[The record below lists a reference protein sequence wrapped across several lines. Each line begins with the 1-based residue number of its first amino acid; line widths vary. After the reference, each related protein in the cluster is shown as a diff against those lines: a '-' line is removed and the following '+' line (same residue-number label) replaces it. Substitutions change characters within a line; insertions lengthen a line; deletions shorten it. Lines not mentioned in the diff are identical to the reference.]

1 MENKYKYFKR
11 DISWLSFNY
20 RVLLE
25 ALDERLPL
33 YERINFISIYSS
45 NLEEFYKIRVADH
58 KAVASGAT
66 ESDEESVQSA
76 RELVEEINREVNRQ
90 LDDRVRIYEQKIL
103 PALQKSHIIFYQ
115 DSHVEPFHQQFIKDF
130 FKEEIFPYLQPVP
143 VSKDKIVSFLRDNR
157 LYLAIRLY
165 PKEERKEG
173 EGEEGKE
180 RERIETREDIEER
193 EERAIKSARERKE
206 ERERNEAREAKEGI
220 EEKGSP
226 ILESSRPPLY
236 FVMKQPYAKVPRFIE
251 LPCHEKNHYL
261 MFVEDIIKA
270 NLNLIFPG
278 YDVES
283 CYSIK
288 ISRDADILIDDTASS
303 ADLVAQLKKKVKKRK
318 IGDVCRFVYDRAMPH
333 DFLDF
338 LVDAFHIHRDEL
350 VPGDKHL
357 NLEDLRHLPN
367 PNKSLSNTSKPL
379 PSTGKPLP
387 SNDKSSPNSGGKSLH
402 SPEKPKPMKLTIL
415 DEKESIFNY
424 VARKDLLLYY
434 PYHSFE
440 HFIHFLYEA
449 VHNPETREIM
459 VTQYRVA
466 ENSAVIN
473 TLIAAAQNGKKVT
486 VFVELK
492 ARFDE
497 ENNLATAEMMQ
508 AAGIKII
515 YSIPGLKVHA
525 KVALI
530 RRRGLNGEKIP
541 SYAYISTGNFNE
553 KTATLYADCGL
564 FTCRKEIVNDLYNLF
579 RTLQGKE
586 DPKFTTLLVARF
598 NLIPEL
604 NRLIDREI
612 ALADQ
617 GKPARIILKMNA
629 LQDPTMIDRL
639 YEASE
644 HGVQI
649 DLIIRGICCLI
660 PDQPYSRNI
669 RITRIV
675 DSFLEHARI
684 WYFGNGGNPKVFMGS
699 PDWMRR
705 NLYRR
710 IEAITPVLDPDLRNS
725 LIEMLTIQLADN
737 QKACRVDAKL
747 QNIFKKRTPGTPAI
761 RAQYTL
767 YNRLCSNNTQQPKDH
782 PPMPQ

>member
-1 MENKYKYFKR
+1 MENKYNYFKR

-20 RVLLE
+20 RVLME
-25 ALDERLPL
+25 AADERLPL

-66 ESDEESVQSA
+66 ESDEETVQSA
-76 RELVEEINREVNRQ
+76 RELVEEINQEVNRQ
-90 LDDRVRIYEQKIL
+90 LDDRVYIYEQKIL
-103 PALQKSHIIFYQ
+103 PALRKNHIIFYQ
-115 DSHVEPFHQQFIKDF
+115 DRHVEPFHQQFIKDF
-130 FKEEIFPYLQPVP
+130 FWEEIFPYLQPVP

-157 LYLAIRLY
+157 LYLAIRVY
-165 PKEERKEG
+165 SKEE
-173 EGEEGKE
+173 E
-180 RERIETREDIEER
+180 RRT
-193 EERAIKSARERKE
+193 
-206 ERERNEAREAKEGI
+206 
-220 EEKGSP
+220 P
-226 ILESSRPPLY
+226 YY

-251 LPCHEKNHYL
+251 LPPHEKNHYL
-261 MFVEDIIKA
+261 MFTEDIIKA
-270 NLNLIFPG
+270 NLNQIFTG
-278 YDVES
+278 YEVDS
-283 CYSIK
+283 SYCIK
-288 ISRDADILIDDTASS
+288 ISRDADILIDDSASS

-318 IGDVCRFVYDRAMPH
+318 IGDVCRFVYDRAMPQ

-338 LVDAFHIHRDEL
+338 LVDAFHIQRDEL
-350 VPGDKHL
+350 VRGDKHL
-357 NLEDLRHLPN
+357 NLEDLRHLPT
-367 PNKSLSNTSKPL
+367 PNKSLH
-379 PSTGKPLP
+379 
-387 SNDKSSPNSGGKSLH
+387 SL
-402 SPEKPKPMKLTIL
+402 EKPKPMKLTVL

-424 VARKDLLLYY
+424 VAKKDLLLYY

-466 ENSAVIN
+466 ENSVVIN

-515 YSIPGLKVHA
+515 YSIPHLKVHA
-525 KVALI
+525 KVALV

-586 DPKFTTLLVARF
+586 NPKFTTLLVARF

-612 ALADQ
+612 SLADE
-617 GKPARIILKMNA
+617 GKEGRIILKMNA
-629 LQDPTMIDRL
+629 LQDPVMIDRL
-639 YEASE
+639 YEASQ
-644 HGVQI
+644 HGVKI
-649 DLIIRGICCLI
+649 DLIVRGICCLI
-660 PDQPYSRNI
+660 PEQPYSRNI

-684 WYFGNGGNPKVFMGS
+684 WYFGNNGNPQVFMGS

-710 IEAITPVLDPDLRNS
+710 IEAVTPVLDPDLRGS
-725 LIEMLTIQLADN
+725 LIEMLKIQLADN

-747 QNIFKKRTPGTPAI
+747 RNIFKKKQAGSPNV
-761 RAQYTL
+761 RAQYDFYEWL
-767 YNRLCSNNTQQPKDH
+767 KKKES
-782 PPMPQ
+782 

>member
-1 MENKYKYFKR
+1 MESKYNYFKR

-66 ESDEESVQSA
+66 ESDEETVQSA
-76 RELVEEINREVNRQ
+76 RELVEEINKVVTRQ
-90 LDDRVRIYEQKIL
+90 LDDRVRIYEQKLL
-103 PALQKSHIIFYQ
+103 PALFKNHIVFYQ

-130 FKEEIFPYLQPVP
+130 FREEIFPYLQPVP

-157 LYLAIRLY
+157 LYLAIRVYLKKDETVIENEESLHMTDTKNIPE
-165 PKEERKEG
+165 PKRG
-173 EGEEGKE
+173 SVNVTDH
-180 RERIETREDIEER
+180 RE
-193 EERAIKSARERKE
+193 
-206 ERERNEAREAKEGI
+206 
-220 EEKGSP
+220 P
-226 ILESSRPPLY
+226 YY

-251 LPCHEKNHYL
+251 LPSREKKHYL
-261 MFVEDIIKA
+261 MFTEDIIKA
-270 NLNLIFPG
+270 NLDLIFPG
-278 YDVES
+278 YCVDS
-283 CYSIK
+283 SYCIK

-318 IGDVCRFVYDRAMPH
+318 IGDVCRFVYDRAMPR

-338 LVDAFHIHRDEL
+338 LVDAFHIQRDEL

-367 PNKSLSNTSKPL
+367 PNKSLQ
-379 PSTGKPLP
+379 
-387 SNDKSSPNSGGKSLH
+387 SL
-402 SPEKPKPMKLTIL
+402 EKPKPMKLTVL

-424 VARKDLLLYY
+424 VAKKDLLLYY

-564 FTCRKEIVNDLYNLF
+564 FTCRPKIVADLYNLF

-586 DPKFTTLLVARF
+586 EPKFTTLLVARF

-612 ALADQ
+612 CLAGEGKQ
-617 GKPARIILKMNA
+617 GRIILKMNA

-649 DLIIRGICCLI
+649 DLIVRGICCLI
-660 PDQPYSRNI
+660 PGQSYSRNI
-669 RITRIV
+669 RVTRIV

-684 WYFGNGGNPKVFMGS
+684 WYFGNDGNPKVFMGS

-710 IEAITPVLDPDLRNS
+710 IEAVTPIFDPDLRDS
-725 LIEMLTIQLADN
+725 LIEMLHIQLADN
-737 QKACRVDAKL
+737 QKACWVDDQL
-747 QNIFKKRTPGTPAI
+747 QNVFKKRAPGI
-761 RAQYTL
+761 SVVRAQYTFYDWL
-767 YNRLCSNNTQQPKDH
+767 NKSYNLNKSSYNEELE
-782 PPMPQ
+782 

>member
-1 MENKYKYFKR
+1 MGNKYCYFKR

-25 ALDERLPL
+25 ALDEHLPL

-66 ESDEESVQSA
+66 LSDEETVQSA
-76 RELVEEINREVNRQ
+76 CELMEEINCEVTRQ

-103 PALQKSHIIFYQ
+103 PALRKSHIIFYQ
-115 DSHVEPFHQQFIKDF
+115 NRHVEPFHQPFIRDF
-130 FKEEIFPYLQPVP
+130 FREEIFPYLQPVP
-143 VSKDKIVSFLRDNR
+143 VSKDRVVSFLRDNR

-165 PKEERKEG
+165 LKEESTPRM
-173 EGEEGKE
+173 
-180 RERIETREDIEER
+180 
-193 EERAIKSARERKE
+193 ERK
-206 ERERNEAREAKEGI
+206 AH
-220 EEKGSP
+220 
-226 ILESSRPPLY
+226 Y

-251 LPCHEKNHYL
+251 LPPHEKNHYL
-261 MFVEDIIKA
+261 MFTEDIIKA

-278 YDVES
+278 YEVDS
-283 CYSIK
+283 SYSIK
-288 ISRDADILIDDTASS
+288 ISRDADILIDDTTTS
-303 ADLVAQLKKKVKKRK
+303 AALVEQLRKKVKKRK
-318 IGDVCRFVYDRAMPH
+318 IGDVCRFVYDRAMPQ

-338 LVDAFHIHRDEL
+338 LTDAFHIQPDEL
-350 VPGDKHL
+350 VQGDKHL

-367 PNKSLSNTSKPL
+367 P
-379 PSTGKPLP
+379 
-387 SNDKSSPNSGGKSLH
+387 GKSLQATD
-402 SPEKPKPMKLTIL
+402 KPKPMKLTFL

-424 VARKDLLLYY
+424 VAKKDLLLHY

-530 RRRGLNGEKIP
+530 RRRGLNGESIP

-564 FTCRKEIVNDLYNLF
+564 FTCRKEIVNDLQNLF

-586 DPKFTTLLVARF
+586 NLKFSTLLVARF

-604 NRLIDREI
+604 NRLIDHEI
-612 ALADQ
+612 ALAEQ
-617 GKPARIILKMNA
+617 GKGGQIILKMNA
-629 LQDPTMIDRL
+629 LQDSTMIDRL

-644 HGVQI
+644 RGVKI
-649 DLIIRGICCLI
+649 DLIVRGICCLI
-660 PDQPYSRNI
+660 PGQSYSRNI
-669 RITRIV
+669 RVTRIV

-684 WYFGNGGNPKVFMGS
+684 WYFGNEGKPKLFLGS

-710 IEAITPVLDPDLRNS
+710 IEAVVPVLDPDLRND
-725 LIEMLTIQLADN
+725 LTVMLQVQLTDN
-737 QKACRVDAKL
+737 QKACWVDDL
-747 QNIFKKRTPGTPAI
+747 QRNVFKKRMPGTTCV
-761 RAQYTL
+761 RAQYDFYKYL
-767 YNRLCSNNTQQPKDH
+767 NK
-782 PPMPQ
+782 

>member
-1 MENKYKYFKR
+1 MESKYNYFKR

-66 ESDEESVQSA
+66 ESDEETVQSA
-76 RELVEEINREVNRQ
+76 RELVEEINKEVTRQ
-90 LDDRVRIYEQKIL
+90 LDDRVRIYEEKLL
-103 PALQKSHIIFYQ
+103 PALRKNHIIFYQ
-115 DSHVEPFHQQFIKDF
+115 DRHVEPFHQQFIKDF
-130 FKEEIFPYLQPVP
+130 FREEIFPYLQPVP

-157 LYLAIRLY
+157 LYLAIRVY
-165 PKEERKEG
+165 PKKEG
-173 EGEEGKE
+173 NEG
-180 RERIETREDIEER
+180 TT
-193 EERAIKSARERKE
+193 S
-206 ERERNEAREAKEGI
+206 
-220 EEKGSP
+220 
-226 ILESSRPPLY
+226 LTESRQPLY

-251 LPCHEKNHYL
+251 LPSREKKHYL
-261 MFVEDIIKA
+261 MFTEDIIKA

-278 YDVES
+278 YDVDS
-283 CYSIK
+283 SYCIK

-318 IGDVCRFVYDRAMPH
+318 IGDVCRFVYDRGMPH

-338 LVDAFHIHRDEL
+338 LVDAFHIQRDEF

-367 PNKSLSNTSKPL
+367 PNKSLH
-379 PSTGKPLP
+379 
-387 SNDKSSPNSGGKSLH
+387 SL
-402 SPEKPKPMKLTIL
+402 EKPKPMKLTIL

-424 VARKDLLLYY
+424 VAKKDLLLYY

-564 FTCRKEIVNDLYNLF
+564 FTCRPKIVADLYNLF

-612 ALADQ
+612 ALADEGKQ
-617 GKPARIILKMNA
+617 GRIILKMNA
-629 LQDPTMIDRL
+629 LQDPAMIDRL

-649 DLIIRGICCLI
+649 DLIVRGICCLI
-660 PDQPYSRNI
+660 PGQSYSRNI
-669 RITRIV
+669 RVTRIV

-684 WYFGNGGNPKVFMGS
+684 WYFGNDGKPKVFMGS

-710 IEAITPVLDPDLRNS
+710 IEAITPILAPDLRDS
-725 LIEMLTIQLADN
+725 LIEMLNIQLADN
-737 QKACRVDAKL
+737 QKACWVDDNL
-747 QNIFKKRTPGTPAI
+747 RNIFKKRAPGTPAV
-761 RAQYTL
+761 RAQYTFYDWL
-767 YNRLCSNNTQQPKDH
+767 NKTNN
-782 PPMPQ
+782 

>member
-1 MENKYKYFKR
+1 MESKYNYFKR

-25 ALDERLPL
+25 ALDEHLPL

-66 ESDEESVQSA
+66 ESDEETVQSA
-76 RELVEEINREVNRQ
+76 RELVEEINHEVNRQ
-90 LDDRVRIYEQKIL
+90 LDDRVRIYEEKIL
-103 PALQKSHIIFYQ
+103 PALRKNHIIFYQ
-115 DSHVEPFHQQFIKDF
+115 DRHVEPFHQQFIKDF
-130 FKEEIFPYLQPVP
+130 FREEIFPYLQPVP

-165 PKEERKEG
+165 PKENGNPANRQ
-173 EGEEGKE
+173 
-180 RERIETREDIEER
+180 
-193 EERAIKSARERKE
+193 
-206 ERERNEAREAKEGI
+206 
-220 EEKGSP
+220 P
-226 ILESSRPPLY
+226 FY

-251 LPCHEKNHYL
+251 LPSRGDNYYI
-261 MFVEDIIKA
+261 MFTEDIIKA

-278 YDVES
+278 YDVDS
-283 CYSIK
+283 SYCIK

-318 IGDVCRFVYDRAMPH
+318 IGDVCRFVYDRAMPQ

-338 LVDAFHIHRDEL
+338 LVDAFRIHRDEL

-367 PNKSLSNTSKPL
+367 PNKSLRRI
-379 PSTGKPLP
+379 
-387 SNDKSSPNSGGKSLH
+387 
-402 SPEKPKPMKLTIL
+402 EKPQPMKLNIL

-424 VARKDLLLYY
+424 VAQKDLLLYY

-440 HFIHFLYEA
+440 HFTHFLYEA

-525 KVALI
+525 KVALV

-604 NRLIDREI
+604 NRLIDR
-612 ALADQ
+612 
-617 GKPARIILKMNA
+617 
-629 LQDPTMIDRL
+629 L

-649 DLIIRGICCLI
+649 DLIVRGICCLI
-660 PDQPYSRNI
+660 PEQSYSRNI
-669 RITRIV
+669 RVTRIV

-684 WYFGNGGNPKVFMGS
+684 WYFGNEGHPKVYMGS

-710 IEAITPVLDPDLRNS
+710 IEAVTPILDPDLRAS
-725 LIEMLTIQLADN
+725 LIEMLHIQLADN
-737 QKACRVDAKL
+737 QKACWVDDKL
-747 QNIFKKRTPGTPAI
+747 QNVFKKRASGTPAV
-761 RAQYTL
+761 RAQYDFYEWL
-767 YNRLCSNNTQQPKDH
+767 KKDIVTE
-782 PPMPQ
+782 M

>member
-1 MENKYKYFKR
+1 MESKYNYFKR

-25 ALDERLPL
+25 AMNERLPL

-66 ESDEESVQSA
+66 ESDEETVQSA
-76 RELVEEINREVNRQ
+76 CELVEEINREVTRQ
-90 LDDRVRIYEQKIL
+90 LDDRVRIYEQKII
-103 PALQKSHIIFYQ
+103 PALRKNHIIFYQ
-115 DSHVEPFHQQFIKDF
+115 DRHVEPFHEQFIKDF
-130 FKEEIFPYLQPVP
+130 FREEIFPYLQPVP
-143 VSKDKIVSFLRDNR
+143 VSKNKIISFLRDNR

-165 PKEERKEG
+165 PKPEKEEAKDKEG
-173 EGEEGKE
+173 
-180 RERIETREDIEER
+180 
-193 EERAIKSARERKE
+193 SACKQP
-206 ERERNEAREAKEGI
+206 
-220 EEKGSP
+220 S
-226 ILESSRPPLY
+226 Y

-251 LPCHEKNHYL
+251 LPPHEKNHYL

-278 YDVES
+278 YEVDS

-303 ADLVAQLKKKVKKRK
+303 AELVKELKKKVKKRK
-318 IGDVCRFVYDRAMPH
+318 IGDVCRFVYDRAMPQ

-338 LVDAFHIHRDEL
+338 LVDAFRIHRDEL

-357 NLEDLRHLPN
+357 NLEDLRD
-367 PNKSLSNTSKPL
+367 L
-379 PSTGKPLP
+379 PSPRP
-387 SNDKSSPNSGGKSLH
+387 SLRQLD
-402 SPEKPKPMKLTIL
+402 KPKPMKLNIF

-424 VARKDLLLYY
+424 VIKKDLLLFY

-530 RRRGLNGEKIP
+530 RRRGFNGEKLP
-541 SYAYISTGNFNE
+541 SFAYISTGNFNE

-579 RTLQGKE
+579 RTLEGKAN
-586 DPKFTTLLVARF
+586 PKFTTLLVARF

-604 NRLIDREI
+604 NRLIDHEI

-617 GKPARIILKMNA
+617 GKEGRIILKMNA
-629 LQDPTMIDRL
+629 LQDPILIDRL

-649 DLIIRGICCLI
+649 DLIVRGICCLI
-660 PDQPYSRNI
+660 PGQPYSRNI

-684 WYFGNGGNPKVFMGS
+684 WYFGNNGHPKVYMGS

-710 IEAITPVLDPDLRNS
+710 IEAVTPVLDPDLRSN
-725 LIEMLTIQLADN
+725 LIEMLRIQLADN
-737 QKACRVDAKL
+737 QKACWIDAKL
-747 QNIFKKRTPGTPAI
+747 QNVFKKKAPGVPCV
-761 RAQYTL
+761 RAQYNFYEWL
-767 YNRLCSNNTQQPKDH
+767 SKQ
-782 PPMPQ
+782 

>member
-1 MENKYKYFKR
+1 MESKYNYFKR

-66 ESDEESVQSA
+66 ESDEETVQSA
-76 RELVEEINREVNRQ
+76 RELVEEINKEVTRQ
-90 LDDRVRIYEQKIL
+90 LDDRVRIYEEKLL
-103 PALQKSHIIFYQ
+103 PALRKNHIIFYQ

-130 FKEEIFPYLQPVP
+130 FREEIFPYLQPVP

-157 LYLAIRLY
+157 LYLAIRVY
-165 PKEERKEG
+165 PDKEKTEESINKEKYTEER
-173 EGEEGKE
+173 
-180 RERIETREDIEER
+180 ITRR
-193 EERAIKSARERKE
+193 KSDGADTNVTEYRQ
-206 ERERNEAREAKEGI
+206 
-220 EEKGSP
+220 
-226 ILESSRPPLY
+226 PLY

-251 LPCHEKNHYL
+251 LPSREKNHYL
-261 MFVEDIIKA
+261 MFTEDIIKA

-278 YDVES
+278 YDVDS
-283 CYSIK
+283 SYCIK

-318 IGDVCRFVYDRAMPH
+318 IGDVCRFVYDRGMPH

-338 LVDAFHIHRDEL
+338 LVDAFHIQRDEL

-367 PNKSLSNTSKPL
+367 PNKSLH
-379 PSTGKPLP
+379 
-387 SNDKSSPNSGGKSLH
+387 SL
-402 SPEKPKPMKLTIL
+402 EKPKPMKLTIL
-415 DEKESIFNY
+415 DEKESIFNH
-424 VARKDLLLYY
+424 VAKKDLLLYY

-530 RRRGLNGEKIP
+530 RRRGPNGEKIP

-564 FTCRKEIVNDLYNLF
+564 FTCRPKIVADLYNLF

-617 GKPARIILKMNA
+617 GKQGRIILKMNA

-649 DLIIRGICCLI
+649 DLIVRGICCLI
-660 PDQPYSRNI
+660 PGQSYSRNI
-669 RITRIV
+669 RVTRIV

-684 WYFGNGGNPKVFMGS
+684 WYFGNDGKPKVFMGS

-710 IEAITPVLDPDLRNS
+710 IEAVTPILSPDLRDG
-725 LIEMLTIQLADN
+725 LIEMLNIQLSDN
-737 QKACRVDAKL
+737 QKACWVDNNL
-747 QNIFKKRTPGTPAI
+747 RNIFKKRTPGTPAV
-761 RAQYTL
+761 RAQYTFYDWL
-767 YNRLCSNNTQQPKDH
+767 NKTNN
-782 PPMPQ
+782 